1 MITRK
6 QGSEPEPQQLYFFL
20 IKAAGS
26 SALPANRNQSRDA
39 PCQHRRIPVWTQQIV
54 SGPETTTVHCSSTGP
69 SVVTARRAAR
79 PAAGGSTAAAA
90 AARVARP
97 VSTVLR
103 SAAPWCLCGG
113 VMGCL

>member
-39 PCQHRRIPVWTQQIV
+39 PAVPASQDSSLDPADCFWARNNYIV
-54 SGPETTTVHCSSTGP
+54 
-69 SVVTARRAAR
+69 VVTARRAR
-79 PAAGGSTAAAA
+79 GPAGRRRLHGRAAAA
-90 AARVARP
+90 AAAWLGRP